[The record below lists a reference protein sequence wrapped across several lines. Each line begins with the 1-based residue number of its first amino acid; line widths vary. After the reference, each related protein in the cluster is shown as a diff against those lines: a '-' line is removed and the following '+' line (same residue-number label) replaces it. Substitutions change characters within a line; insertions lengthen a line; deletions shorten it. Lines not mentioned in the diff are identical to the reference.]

1 MAFIDNSKSHM
12 SRWIMIRRRT
22 SYVVNLMPRDQEPS
36 ALDMF
41 VVALQGFF
49 VLAVDAA
56 DGADGGH
63 ANMAT
68 HLFSALD
75 GTSYAPLKRLL
86 RPHLM
91 TGEVC

>member
-1 MAFIDNSKSHM
+1 LDHGPSPYIVRSEFDAA
-12 SRWIMIRRRT
+12 
-22 SYVVNLMPRDQEPS
+22 RDQEPS
-36 ALDMF
+36 ALNMF